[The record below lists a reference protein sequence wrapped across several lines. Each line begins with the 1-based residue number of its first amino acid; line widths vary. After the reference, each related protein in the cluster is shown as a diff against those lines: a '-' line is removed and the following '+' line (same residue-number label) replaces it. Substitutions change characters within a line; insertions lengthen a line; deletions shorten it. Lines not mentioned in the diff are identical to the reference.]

1 MGTRVSQTTPAT
13 RWVHYTA
20 GFPIV
25 FTGRVPKAIMLN
37 DAGNVTLL
45 DQDGNSVT
53 FTPAVGVPIQLRPS
67 QIVSTTAA
75 GGVIALF
82 D

>member
-1 MGTRVSQTTPAT
+1 MVKVSQTTPAT
-13 RWVHYTA
+13 RWIHYTS
-20 GFPIV
+20 GFPII
-25 FTGRVPKAIMLN
+25 FKSRFPKAIMLN

-53 FTPAVGVPIQLRPS
+53 FTPAIGVPVQLRPS
-67 QIVSTTAA
+67 RIVSTTAP